1 MHLAAAIASNTS
13 LRRLEIERNGI
24 GVQGGMSL
32 GDAIGRNQTLTR
44 LNLSLNDIA
53 PEGGASLARGLR
65 SNTSLT
71 QLTLVRCGS
80 AVAAA
85 RTYAPRV
92 L

>member
-1 MHLAAAIASNTS
+1 
-13 LRRLEIERNGI
+13 
-24 GVQGGMSL
+24 MSL

>member
-1 MHLAAAIASNTS
+1 M
-13 LRRLEIERNGI
+13 ERNGI

-80 AVAAA
+80 AAAA
-85 RTYAPRV
+85 ERTYAPRV

>member
-1 MHLAAAIASNTS
+1 MGSACRAACHWATRLAGT
-13 LRRLEIERNGI
+13 RR
-24 GVQGGMSL
+24 
-32 GDAIGRNQTLTR
+32 TR